1 MKKVGYHFMAVP
13 LRDNKRISSG
23 TASLS
28 LLSALE
34 TADNRKSDWFQ
45 FPETEAMHL
54 VAPAR
59 LVYSQMNENL
69 ENDKS
74 QSSSEKKEKTV
85 WFSPM
90 TIKLLTNAQRSEKTA
105 TSTENWIEAGFEIE
119 ITKL

>member
-1 MKKVGYHFMAVP
+1 
-13 LRDNKRISSG
+13 
-23 TASLS
+23 
-28 LLSALE
+28 
-34 TADNRKSDWFQ
+34 
-45 FPETEAMHL
+45 
-54 VAPAR
+54 
-59 LVYSQMNENL
+59 MNENL

-105 TSTENWIEAGFEIE
+105 TSTENSIEAGFEIE

>member
-1 MKKVGYHFMAVP
+1 
-13 LRDNKRISSG
+13 
-23 TASLS
+23 
-28 LLSALE
+28 
-34 TADNRKSDWFQ
+34 
-45 FPETEAMHL
+45 MHL
-54 VAPAR
+54 VASAR

-74 QSSSEKKEKTV
+74 QSSSSEKKEKTV

-105 TSTENWIEAGFEIE
+105 TSTENPIEAGFEIE